1 MSCVLRKRKYLN
13 MPNSLSDKEKT
24 MPRLTISLPQTMH
37 NRLSSLSVKHDESLS
52 KTINKLL
59 QVGMYHLS
67 EEQSN
72 KNLAVEKHCHQL
84 IIQMNAMIKNL
95 SAETLK
101 FNAED
106 FEKLR
111 QASVLKYNELSS
123 VN

>member
-1 MSCVLRKRKYLN
+1 
-13 MPNSLSDKEKT
+13 
-24 MPRLTISLPQTMH
+24 MPRLTISLPNNIY
-37 NRLSSLSVKHDESLS
+37 NRLSSLAMQYDDSMSNIINRMIQLGMIGLDDEHH
-52 KTINKLL
+52 KMNGKNKANE
-59 QVGMYHLS
+59 VDS
-67 EEQSN
+67 
-72 KNLAVEKHCHQL
+72 HCHQL

-111 QASVLKYNELSS
+111 QASLLKYNELSS